1 MLRNYPVTVKTSK
14 GRNSLIP
21 RSLPCLLDGSLISQ
35 RSARVP
41 VQLYVLH
48 TGATA
53 IKRQYQFQFFQKAF
67 GRKQIKIGQKVEDN
81 KMSKMSRKVKW
92 NASSDFVV
100 TLHVPGFRELA
111 LLAPGNQQVF

>member
-1 MLRNYPVTVKTSK
+1 MEN
-14 GRNSLIP
+14 
-21 RSLPCLLDGSLISQ
+21 
-35 RSARVP
+35 
-41 VQLYVLH
+41 
-48 TGATA
+48 
-53 IKRQYQFQFFQKAF
+53 QKAV

-111 LLAPGNQQVF
+111 LLAPGKQQVF